1 MTTWQARRAKSGDT
15 TRILCGY
22 LTAGRPDCRAI
33 LGRVETGTW
42 TESEWTMPAVA
53 PDRRVLMRPG
63 MTEAGTLDEW
73 RMSRRARETERGP
86 SEHVADLPCYARC
99 SAGHRNRIDATIL
112 RV

>member
-42 TESEWTMPAVA
+42 TESELTMPAVA

-63 MTEAGTLDEW
+63 MTEAGTLDEPADLAATDP
-73 RMSRRARETERGP
+73 RR
-86 SEHVADLPCYARC
+86 EHVADLPCYARC